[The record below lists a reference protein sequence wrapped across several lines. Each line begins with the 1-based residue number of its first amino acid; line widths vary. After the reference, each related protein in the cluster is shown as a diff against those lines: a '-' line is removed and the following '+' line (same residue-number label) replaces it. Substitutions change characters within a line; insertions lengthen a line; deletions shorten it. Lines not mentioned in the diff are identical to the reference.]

1 MPCHEALQLQA
12 YFDGEL
18 DAAAA
23 LGVERHLESCAD
35 CAALLADLE
44 HARKLVRASAAY
56 HRADDGLRE
65 RIVDRIGRER
75 SDRRKS
81 VLWFA
86 PDRRFL
92 SGLGSGA
99 GATALA
105 AAMVFF
111 LAAPPASNAPL
122 TTDLVNAHLRSLMSD
137 HLYDVASSDRHTVKP
152 WFAGH
157 TDVSPPAADFSA
169 QGFRLIGGRAD
180 YVDGHRSAVTVYRH
194 GRHIINVFAWAADAE
209 PLPQAATRNGYHVR
223 CWRGSDLVFCAVS
236 DTGQSELQ
244 DLTRLIG
251 NTKT

>member
-1 MPCHEALQLQA
+1 MPCNEALRLQA

-23 LGVERHLESCAD
+23 LSVERHLESCTE
-35 CAALLADLE
+35 CAALIADLE

-65 RIVDRIGRER
+65 KIVAQISHES

-105 AAMVFF
+105 AVIVFF
-111 LAAPPASNAPL
+111 LAAPPAPNAPL

-180 YVDGHRSAVTVYRH
+180 YVDGHRAAVTVYRH

-209 PLPQAATRNGYHVR
+209 SLPQAATRNGYHVR
-223 CWRGSDLVFCAVS
+223 CWKGSDLAFCAVS

-244 DLTRLIG
+244 DLTRLIR
-251 NTKT
+251 NKKT

>member
-1 MPCHEALQLQA
+1 MPCNEALRVQA

-23 LGVERHLESCAD
+23 VEVERHLESCAE

-44 HARKLVRASAAY
+44 HTRKLVRTSAAY
-56 HRADDGLRE
+56 HRVDDGLRE
-65 RIVDRIGRER
+65 KIVDRMGGDSHAKRR
-75 SDRRKS
+75 SRR
-81 VLWFA
+81 WFA

-92 SGLGSGA
+92 SGLTSGA

-105 AAMVFF
+105 AVLVFF
-111 LAAPPASNAPL
+111 LAAPPAPTAPL

-180 YVDGHRSAVTVYRH
+180 YVDGHRTAVVVYRH
-194 GRHIINVFAWAADAE
+194 GRHVINVFAWAADGEA
-209 PLPQAATRNGYHVR
+209 LPQPATRNGYHVM
-223 CWRGSDLVFCAVS
+223 CWKGSDLAFCAVS
-236 DTGQSELQ
+236 DTGESELN
-244 DLTRLIG
+244 DLTRLIR